1 MTLTFSGRL
10 SHTVR
15 LPFAMLIPVLT
26 PNVFLLSVWP
36 LPISLA
42 TTLGISIDFSSSA
55 YLDVSVRRV
64 PFRKLWIHLRIH
76 DSSSWGFPHSEIH
89 GSMFISNSPWLI
101 AGCRVLLRLLVP
113 RHSPYALFR
122 LNSLSCSIL
131 SNLQDRFLLE
141 LSQIIVWVVN
151 SKDLSNL
158 HCFFRRCVTT
168 PCSKIVY
175 PLFSGKTLIILNVF
189 LNTTICFV
197 SLFGFQ

>member
-15 LPFAMLIPVLT
+15 LPSAMLLPVRT
-26 PNVFLLSVWP
+26 PPVFLPTVWP

-42 TTLGISIDFSSSA
+42 TTLGISFDFSSSA

-76 DSSSWGFPHSEIH
+76 DSSSWGFPHLEIH

-122 LNSLSCSIL
+122 LNSLTCLFSRISKFA
-131 SNLQDRFLLE
+131 FLLE
-141 LSQIIVWVVN
+141 
-151 SKDLSNL
+151 
-158 HCFFRRCVTT
+158 FR
-168 PCSKIVY
+168 K
-175 PLFSGKTLIILNVF
+175 
-189 LNTTICFV
+189 
-197 SLFGFQ
+197 